1 MENFKEKNKESIKL
15 LKQYI
20 PIVSKVHGGNHPK
33 FFEVEK
39 EFNLILDKLQESIY
53 DLNEEFINI
62 RKITS
67 NYTLPNDVCESY
79 ETVYKLI
86 EELDKS
92 YNA

>member
-1 MENFKEKNKESIKL
+1 MKKFKEKNKESINT

-20 PIVSKVHGGNHPK
+20 PIVSRVHGSNHLE
-33 FFEVEK
+33 FYEVEK
-39 EFNLILDKLQESIY
+39 EFNIILDKLEKSE
-53 DLNEEFINI
+53 DLKSEFVNI

-67 NYTLPNDVCESY
+67 NYTIPKDVCESY

-92 YNA
+92 YNV